1 MISSAEIFSGLIR
14 IKNGVHELPTSV
26 IQKVESMVGNL
37 ETALL
42 DGFGSELVHAAIA
55 KHVRLLSSMPF
66 VRCLSNSKKTASLWL
81 EVLEKTLRRST
92 ETLQA
97 NAALALK
104 KLFSIEHLFDFKQIL
119 DRFVQFI
126 RPESQKYARR
136 GFAIAMGSFPVKVTV
151 EFLPLLIDNLIE
163 TASLPVN
170 VSENDVECRRNA
182 IQAIISIFQDLL
194 PLKVDEQI
202 VQCMENAFECFS
214 VASGDYSVDSRGDVG
229 SLIREVSLSGMEA
242 YVHLAMQQEWSIS
255 LDKVYLILNAVILGC
270 FEKIDNIRDS
280 AGKILDRF
288 IDSNVQFPWQ
298 TKLASVIKDRH
309 DDFEWM
315 SAKHTIPL
323 LTNLIE
329 IPEITDT
336 VVLGLAINVGGLTES
351 LVNSATSALTY
362 YLGRAKDFNLILSSL
377 GKIFVEYQRN
387 DRVSVPLLETVN
399 FLIEAG
405 YLSLDWPEQPTR
417 LIFNSVQKEIMKSR
431 NSFKIR
437 LGIKM

>member
-1 MISSAEIFSGLIR
+1 
-14 IKNGVHELPTSV
+14 
-26 IQKVESMVGNL
+26 
-37 ETALL
+37 
-42 DGFGSELVHAAIA
+42 
-55 KHVRLLSSMPF
+55 
-66 VRCLSNSKKTASLWL
+66 
-81 EVLEKTLRRST
+81 
-92 ETLQA
+92 
-97 NAALALK
+97 
-104 KLFSIEHLFDFKQIL
+104 
-119 DRFVQFI
+119 
-126 RPESQKYARR
+126 
-136 GFAIAMGSFPVKVTV
+136 
-151 EFLPLLIDNLIE
+151 
-163 TASLPVN
+163 
-170 VSENDVECRRNA
+170 
-182 IQAIISIFQDLL
+182 
-194 PLKVDEQI
+194 
-202 VQCMENAFECFS
+202 MENAFECFS
-214 VASGDYSVDSRGDVG
+214 AASGDYSVDSRGDVG

-242 YVHLAMQQEWSIS
+242 YVDISMQQGRSIS
-255 LDKVYLILNAVILGC
+255 SNKVYVILNAVILGC

-288 IDSNVQFPWQ
+288 IDSNLVQFPWK
-298 TKLASVIKDRH
+298 TKLTSVIKDRH

-323 LTNLIE
+323 LTKLIE

-417 LIFNSVQKEIMKSR
+417 IIFNSVQKEIMKSK
-431 NSFKIR
+431 NSVKIH